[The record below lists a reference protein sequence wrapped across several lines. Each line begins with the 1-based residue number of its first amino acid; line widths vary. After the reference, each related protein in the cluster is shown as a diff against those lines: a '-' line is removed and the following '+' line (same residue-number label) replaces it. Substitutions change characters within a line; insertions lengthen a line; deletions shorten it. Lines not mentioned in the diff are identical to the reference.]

1 MEDIIQK
8 NNAPAPATL
17 NPAMKRARLFITAA
31 LVLQLLSWIA
41 FGFFQFHIL
50 EYLDWNYQTYG
61 NLTTIPY
68 VLINLLLIV
77 GFIQFCFTGN
87 RLYRVAGIVMTVGYV
102 ISFALPGI
110 LAAFFGIYR
119 TPYTIFIYQLFSI
132 FGLSA
137 LWIAGNGTAHKTLI
151 AIAALYLFSFGY
163 NIMSTNLESY
173 LEYSNPLAYFLQAFH
188 DNGTAYTQVHVIYIL
203 IYIAELILWWRFCRA
218 ATPEADRSDVGF
230 VQILLS
236 RPFVSYIV
244 CGIILILTLN
254 FFSQQI
260 FLS

>member
-1 MEDIIQK
+1 MEYIIQDSSYST
-8 NNAPAPATL
+8 PL
-17 NPAMKRARLFITAA
+17 LPAMKRARLLITSAA
-31 LVLQLLSWIA
+31 VLEILNWIT
-41 FGFFQFHIL
+41 FSFFQFHIL

-61 NLTTIPY
+61 NLTTIPN
-68 VLINLLLIV
+68 VLINLLFIV
-77 GFIQFCFTGN
+77 GFIQFCFTEN
-87 RLYRVAGIVMTVGYV
+87 RLYRVAGIIMAVGYV

-132 FGLSA
+132 FGLAA
-137 LWIAGNGTAHKTLI
+137 LWIAGNGAARKTLI
-151 AIAALYLFSFGY
+151 TIAALYLFSFGY

-188 DNGTAYTQVHVIYIL
+188 NNGTAYTQVHVIYIL

-260 FLS
+260 LS

>member
-1 MEDIIQK
+1 
-8 NNAPAPATL
+8 
-17 NPAMKRARLFITAA
+17 MKRARLFITAA

-68 VLINLLLIV
+68 VLINLLFIV

-110 LAAFFGIYR
+110 LAALFGIYR

-151 AIAALYLFSFGY
+151 TIAAIYLFSFGY
-163 NIMSTNLESY
+163 NIMSTNLDS
-173 LEYSNPLAYFLQAFH
+173 LPQYSNPLVYLMQKYH
-188 DNGTAYTQVHVIYIL
+188 DNGVTSTSIHIITPILYI
-203 IYIAELILWWRFCRA
+203 IQLILWWRFCRA

>member
-1 MEDIIQK
+1 MEYIIQDSSYST
-8 NNAPAPATL
+8 PL
-17 NPAMKRARLFITAA
+17 IPAMKRARLFITAA

-50 EYLDWNYQTYG
+50 EYLDWNNQTYG

-68 VLINLLLIV
+68 VLINLLFIV

-87 RLYRVAGIVMTVGYV
+87 RLYRVAGIVMAVGDV

-132 FGLSA
+132 FGLAA
-137 LWIAGNGTAHKTLI
+137 LWIAGNGTARKTLI
-151 AIAALYLFSFGY
+151 AIAAISLFSFGY

-260 FLS
+260 LS

>member
-1 MEDIIQK
+1 MEYIIQESST
-8 NNAPAPATL
+8 PATATL

-50 EYLDWNYQTYG
+50 EYLDWNNQTYG

-68 VLINLLLIV
+68 VLINLLFIV

-87 RLYRVAGIVMTVGYV
+87 RLYRVAGIVMAVGYV

-132 FGLSA
+132 FGLAA
-137 LWIAGNGTAHKTLI
+137 LWIAGNGTARKTLI
-151 AIAALYLFSFGY
+151 TIAALYLFSFGY
-163 NIMSTNLESY
+163 NIMSTNLEIFQSPC
-173 LEYSNPLAYFLQAFH
+173 LFLT
-188 DNGTAYTQVHVIYIL
+188 G
-203 IYIAELILWWRFCRA
+203 
-218 ATPEADRSDVGF
+218 
-230 VQILLS
+230 LS
-236 RPFVSYIV
+236 
-244 CGIILILTLN
+244 
-254 FFSQQI
+254 
-260 FLS
+260 